1 MGGRVVVAVVA
12 LVLLAGGAAAALAAT
27 GAGLP
32 RVLPG
37 GPACRVTI
45 GESTVDLTT
54 EQAER
59 ASAGKDAGLSPAAAR
74 VVAAALSGRAPEA
87 LTCDHGPGPFDGDE
101 ESLGRE
107 GLTPRASV
115 VRRELDAA
123 FGRQRVGGFA
133 PGGVST
139 GHIEGSAHYEGRA
152 VDVFYRPVTTQTQRR
167 GWATAQWLVANAER
181 LSVRT
186 VIYDDRIWTARRS
199 GEGWRDYGLDTT
211 GLSAATTA
219 VLEHRDH
226 VHVDVS

>member
-1 MGGRVVVAVVA
+1 MGGRVVVAVVVLA
-12 LVLLAGGAAAALAAT
+12 LLVGGAVAVVAAT
-27 GAGLP
+27 GGSLP
-32 RVLPG
+32 RALPG
-37 GPACRVTI
+37 GPACRVTV
-45 GESTVDLTT
+45 GASTVDLTT

-59 ASAGKDAGLSPAAAR
+59 VSAGQDGFLSPAESD
-74 VVAAALSGRAPEA
+74 VVATALSGRAPEA
-87 LTCDHGPGPFDGDE
+87 LTCDHGPGLFDADE
-101 ESLGRE
+101 EPVGRE
-107 GLTPRASV
+107 GLTPRARV

-152 VDVFYRPVTTQTQRR
+152 VDVFYRPVTTRAQRR

-199 GEGWRDYGLDTT
+199 GEGWRDYRLDTT

-226 VHVDVS
+226 VHLDVS